1 VLTGLD
7 ERGVFYAVQTLRQL
21 LESRFSKGKVTIPLV
36 SVTDWPDMAQRG
48 EWGGISWFPHEEMEW
63 MARHKM
69 NMVVYNVGFR
79 IGEDGRG
86 EVTDIYPERI
96 ASARRHAL
104 EMIPFI
110 FHYSILGESTNLFD
124 VYPHLNKGIAMSDDK
139 VVRDLGERDMKTV
152 PCPSE
157 PKMAEV
163 LADFMCDIAKAGATE
178 IDCWLTEGRRFQCP
192 CDLCLGEGENMHYA
206 LEARVFIKAWRIAQK
221 QYPKLFVRITLT
233 QGSRRSNDKV
243 LAEVPR
249 GVGVVYYA
257 SSWTYNA
264 MRQPMIYPLLEDF
277 AAKGGWLGVMPQLTS
292 SFGAVTPWT
301 APQFIRYRMNEFVD
315 KKLKCLDAYAVYSNR
330 LYDFNVTA
338 AAEWSWN
345 AKGRD
350 AREFSAAYATRRG
363 IGDPDGFAEWAVL
376 LGPVG
381 WDFYGPAM
389 YDFNHGSRL
398 TDMVTARARPN
409 LGKEG
414 LFEYFPT
421 MQRFDEDLAVCE
433 KAMRI
438 AKRLDDPAMIAETQ
452 VIQGYVSMMKE
463 TAFIATQVAAL
474 DTPTY
479 DQRVEVQEA
488 LRRLGS
494 AGILT
499 IDGLEQWIRSLPNLD
514 VYKKGKKSRFTL
526 SLASVSKNV
535 YGISDALA
543 PFGIR
548 PFASSYF
555 RKKVGAWTSEDF
567 TKKTRV
573 TKRWDITDHVLVAGT
588 YEVTFKNASH
598 YKLDTFR
605 AALAS
610 APADNPDQ
618 LTELSVDVHKG
629 VTYYRGNKAHIYT
642 LTLDRLEPGLRYYLI
657 GDIEGHP
664 AIAHSGV
671 MKYCKGDVWLR
682 AKRSENATPET
693 IVANVLPLT
702 DEEVAQALL
711 PKFTGTGL
719 RVGVVMKGYGSD
731 AIFDRLR
738 MVDGLDVQPLLSPT
752 EAILG
757 TCEVVVL
764 PMMPRNDR
772 GVRISNGMIAIY
784 REYTRAGGGLI
795 LTGTLWEMGLREYPG
810 LCKFKSHSGDHEWVP
825 WTVSKAHPVT
835 KGVAMNEKLQG
846 TGFSVEYTL
855 GPDGV
860 AVAWSTKSGDPM
872 VVVGE
877 FGKGRVVICGLD
889 LRFKGK
895 KLYTAKQAL
904 LANAVKWCGRAGEAG
919 QD

>member
-1 VLTGLD
+1 MAAEKVSKQEQSQWLRWVIPLPKKISISGKVELLASDVKITVRRGAGDTEKAAADELAALFKAKGNATGNGKAFEILIGVCDSGGKVEDVTLTDAANLKNLPNNEQAYLIRPVGQNRLALTALD
-7 ERGVFYAVQTLRQL
+7 ERGVYYAVQTLRQL
-21 LESRFSKGKVTIPLV
+21 LESRFDKGTVTIPLV
-36 SVTDWPDMAQRG
+36 SVTDWPDMQQRG
-48 EWGGISWFPHEEMEW
+48 EWGGLTWFPPDEIEW
-63 MARHKM
+63 MARLKM
-69 NMVVYNVGFR
+69 NMVIYHVGVHIR
-79 IGEDGRG
+79 KDGRG
-86 EVTDIYPERI
+86 EVTDMHPERI
-96 ASARRHAL
+96 ASARRQAL
-104 EMIPFI
+104 NMVPII
-110 FHYSILGESTNLFD
+110 THYSVLGERTNLFD
-124 VYPHLNKGIAMSDDK
+124 VHPELKGVSKPRGK
-139 VVRDLGERDMKTV
+139 VVRDLGEADVRSV
-152 PCPSE
+152 PCPSH

-163 LADFMCDIAKAGATE
+163 LADFMRGMAKAGATE
-178 IDCWLTEGRRFQCP
+178 IDCWLTEGRRHRC
-192 CDLCLGEGENMHYA
+192 LCERCLPEGENMHYA
-206 LEARVFIKAWRIAQK
+206 LETRAYVKAWRMARK
-221 QYPKLFVRITLT
+221 QYPELGARIILT
-233 QGSRRSNDKV
+233 QGTYRTNDKV

-249 GVGVVYYA
+249 GVGVIYYA
-257 SSWTYNA
+257 SWGTYNSL
-264 MRQPMIYPLLEDF
+264 RRPMIYPLLEKF
-277 AAKGGWLGVMPQLTS
+277 AAGGGWLGVVPQLTS

-301 APQFIRYRMNEFVD
+301 GPQFIRYRMNEFVD
-315 KKLKCLDAYAVYSNR
+315 KKLECLCGYAVYSNR

-345 AKGRD
+345 ARGRD
-350 AREFSAAYATRRG
+350 EREFSAAYATRRG
-363 IGDPDGFAEWAVL
+363 ISDPAAFAEWAVL

-381 WDFYGPAM
+381 WDFYGAAM
-389 YDFNHGSRL
+389 YDFNHSAILSNMVAARL
-398 TDMVTARARPN
+398 DPG
-409 LGKEG
+409 LGKKG
-414 LFEYFPT
+414 MFEYFPT

-588 YEVTFKNASH
+588 YKVTFKNASH

-629 VTYYRGNKAHIYT
+629 VTYFRGNKAHIYT

-682 AKRSENATPET
+682 AKRSENAT
-693 IVANVLPLT
+693 
-702 DEEVAQALL
+702 
-711 PKFTGTGL
+711 
-719 RVGVVMKGYGSD
+719 
-731 AIFDRLR
+731 RLSA
-738 MVDGLDVQPLLSPT
+738 D
-752 EAILG
+752 
-757 TCEVVVL
+757 
-764 PMMPRNDR
+764 
-772 GVRISNGMIAIY
+772 
-784 REYTRAGGGLI
+784 
-795 LTGTLWEMGLREYPG
+795 
-810 LCKFKSHSGDHEWVP
+810 
-825 WTVSKAHPVT
+825 
-835 KGVAMNEKLQG
+835 
-846 TGFSVEYTL
+846 
-855 GPDGV
+855 
-860 AVAWSTKSGDPM
+860 
-872 VVVGE
+872 
-877 FGKGRVVICGLD
+877 
-889 LRFKGK
+889 
-895 KLYTAKQAL
+895 
-904 LANAVKWCGRAGEAG
+904 
-919 QD
+919 